1 MSRFG
6 KWPLLVAAMA
16 AVTALLFA
24 AAYSWLVMPRYS
36 QLEQMEQTVQSEK
49 KVLAALK
56 QKLPP
61 SSEETAQTVASLPK
75 KVPVHPLTDQL
86 LLLFQK
92 AEYIADSQ
100 LVSVNF
106 SDEGAASSQQN
117 DSGTNNGSEGNR
129 AVSPP
134 SSIQSITAQLTVQ
147 SPSYYQLERFLEVLE
162 QSERIVAIE
171 GLTVTGPPELM
182 SIADEVQPL
191 TYSVTVRAFYAP
203 KLEKWKQLSPVR
215 DVPPPSGKDNPLVEV
230 APSSDR

>member
-6 KWPLLVAAMA
+6 KWPLLAAAMA
-16 AVTALLFA
+16 LVIMLLFA
-24 AAYSWLVMPRYS
+24 AAYAWLVMPRYS

-56 QKLPP
+56 QKLSLSP
-61 SSEETAQTVASLPK
+61 EKTAETVAALQK

-92 AEYIADSQ
+92 AEYVADSR
-100 LVSVNF
+100 LVSVQF

-117 DSGTNNGSEGNR
+117 GNGTNNGGEGTQ
-129 AVSPP
+129 AASPP
-134 SSIQSITAQLTVQ
+134 SSIQSVTAQLTVQ

-162 QSERIVAIE
+162 QAERIVAIE
-171 GLTVTGPPELM
+171 GLTVTGPPKLT
-182 SIADEVQPL
+182 STNDDVQPL

-203 KLEKWKQLSPVR
+203 KLEKWKAIPSIL
-215 DVPPPSGKDNPLVEV
+215 DVPPPSGKDNPF
-230 APSSDR
+230 AATMPAS